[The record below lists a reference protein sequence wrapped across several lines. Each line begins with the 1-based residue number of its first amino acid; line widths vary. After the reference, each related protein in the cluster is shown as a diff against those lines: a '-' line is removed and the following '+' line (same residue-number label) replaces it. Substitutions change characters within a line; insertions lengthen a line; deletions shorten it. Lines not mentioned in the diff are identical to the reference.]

1 MDNEQYIALVGNP
14 TEGYKVFGPYTDFD
28 DAADNTEGLDSD
40 SWIMRIMA
48 PRVKAQTNM
57 GKLRLTRRQRREE

>member
-48 PRVKAQTNM
+48 PRVKA
-57 GKLRLTRRQRREE
+57 